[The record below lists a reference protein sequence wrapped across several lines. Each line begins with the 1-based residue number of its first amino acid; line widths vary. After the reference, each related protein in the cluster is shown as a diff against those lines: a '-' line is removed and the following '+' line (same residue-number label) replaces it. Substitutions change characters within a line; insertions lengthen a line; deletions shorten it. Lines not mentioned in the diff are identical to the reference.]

1 MLAFLPSRPLYYCCY
16 TFNLYGYYKL
26 HNTLLLFLFKHS
38 ILFLRDWSM
47 EKSMK
52 YGGGKK
58 ALDSPTFGLPDQWD
72 PSLIF
77 KPRFCRL
84 SVTCRQ
90 IPLNWCLPLPYIAQF
105 LRLIW
110 FLFFWKRKDDIL
122 RRAVAVRAGG
132 IPMTNH
138 PLRDF
143 SREWHSLSRV
153 VGSHRILQALPL
165 HIRAI
170 SQTMALQKLCW

>member
-26 HNTLLLFLFKHS
+26 HNTLLLFLCKHS

-52 YGGGKK
+52 YGVGGK

-72 PSLIF
+72 PFLIF

-105 LRLIW
+105 LRFIW
-110 FLFFWKRKDDIL
+110 FLFSGRGKMTFWE
-122 RRAVAVRAGG
+122 
-132 IPMTNH
+132 
-138 PLRDF
+138 
-143 SREWHSLSRV
+143 EWLLSEQV
-153 VGSHRILQALPL
+153 ESQWQTTHFVIFQGSGTL
-165 HIRAI
+165 
-170 SQTMALQKLCW
+170 